1 MLATK
6 LPVKSDVQLLSQRKR
21 ARTGCPGPESGVP
34 AGSPDDK
41 GLAVGPPWKGPERA
55 PGHALLTC
63 LKGLWKPKLKF
74 YPDHVV
80 REVEMRVQDGPW
92 GLASPPAQCHEQVS
106 PHQLRRGKQHPCNI
120 TGVGG
125 RGPRFWI
132 QLL

>member
-1 MLATK
+1 MLETK

-21 ARTGCPGPESGVP
+21 ARTDCSSPESGVP

-41 GLAVGPPWKGPERA
+41 GPGRGQPRKGPERG

-80 REVEMRVQDGPW
+80 REIEMRVSGRPL
-92 GLASPPAQCHEQVS
+92 GSGKPPSSVS
-106 PHQLRRGKQHPCNI
+106 
-120 TGVGG
+120 
-125 RGPRFWI
+125 
-132 QLL
+132 